1 MRCCRA
7 VYRFRI
13 MENLWNDNEAKA
25 FLSDPLSMRVYTSR
39 LLGRN
44 PALVLHG
51 GGNTSVKAK
60 ATNAFGRTEDILYVK
75 GSGWD
80 LGTIEAEGFAPVRLD
95 VLLEMAQLERLSDSD
110 MVNLQRGAMIDPNAP
125 NPSVEAILH
134 AFIPFTFVDHTHADS
149 VVLITNT
156 KRGEDGIREIYGDR
170 VLVVPYVMPG
180 FLLAKAIYSMTRDID
195 WKSLDGMVLM
205 NHGVFTFDDDARTSY
220 DRMIDLV
227 SRAEG
232 YLEEHTQQNGN
243 RSRNAALD
251 VDAVAVAGLRK
262 AVSEVRGAPMLA
274 SIDTTRESIDA
285 ASVVAG
291 TEHLGPLTPDHVIRT
306 KRLPLIV
313 GDTPEKDVAAFVAE
327 YDAYF
332 ERNRSG
338 DLQRLDAAPRWGV
351 WPGRGTL
358 VFGRNAKE
366 LRIVRDII
374 SHTTDAITMANGL
387 DGWTPLGEKDI
398 FNVEYWELEQA
409 KLKKQG
415 APAALTGKVAIVTG
429 AASGIGR
436 ACVETLRAAGAAV
449 TALDI
454 DKRIED
460 AFEDKGIL
468 PVVCDA
474 NDTRAV
480 AAAAKDTVH
489 HFGGVDIVVSGVG
502 IFPESQT
509 IAHGSADNWDR
520 AIATNLTS
528 HKDLLQICT
537 PYLVH
542 GIDPAVVFVGSKN
555 VRAPGR
561 GAAAYSVSKAGL
573 TQLARVAAL
582 ELGENGIRVNVVHP
596 NNVFDTALW
605 TDDVLKERAK
615 HYGVSVEEYRKNNLL
630 GVEVSAQDVAAMVLA
645 MVGPAF
651 AKTTGAQVPVDGGN
665 DRVV

>member
-1 MRCCRA
+1 MSCCHT

-25 FLSDPLSMRVYTSR
+25 FLSDPLSTRVYTSR
-39 LLGRN
+39 LLGRD

-60 ATNAFGRTEDILYVK
+60 TTNAFGRTEDILYVK

-80 LGTIEAEGFAPVRLD
+80 LATIEAEGFAPVRLE
-95 VLLEMAQLERLSDSD
+95 VLLDMAQLERLSDSD
-110 MVNLQRGAMIDPNAP
+110 MVKLQRSAMIDPAAP

-170 VLVVPYVMPG
+170 VLIVPYVMPG
-180 FLLAKAIYSMTRDID
+180 FILAKTVYNMTRNID

-227 SRAEG
+227 SRAED
-232 YLEEHTQQNGN
+232 YLEKHTQRNRNRIRNGV
-243 RSRNAALD
+243 LD
-251 VDAVAVAGLRK
+251 VDAVAIAGLRK
-262 AVSEVRGAPMLA
+262 AVSDVRGAPMLA
-274 SIDTTRESIDA
+274 SIDTTPESVDA

-291 TEHLGPLTPDHVIRT
+291 TERLGPLTPDHVIRT

-313 GDTPEKDVAAFVAE
+313 GDIPEKDVATFVAE

-338 DLQRLDAAPRWGV
+338 DLRRLDAAPRWGV

-366 LRIVRDII
+366 LKILHDII
-374 SHTTDAITMANGL
+374 GHTTDAIATANGL

-398 FNVEYWELEQA
+398 FDVEYWELEQA

-436 ACVETLRAAGAAV
+436 ACVEILHAAGAAV

-460 AFEDKGIL
+460 AFDDEGIL

-480 AAAAKDTVH
+480 EAAVKNTVN

-509 IAHGSADNWDR
+509 IADGSADNWDR
-520 AIATNLTS
+520 ALATNLTS

-537 PYLVH
+537 PYLMH
-542 GIDPAVVFVGSKN
+542 GIDPAVVFIGSKN
-555 VRAPGR
+555 VPAPGR

-605 TDDVLKERAK
+605 TDDVLEERAK